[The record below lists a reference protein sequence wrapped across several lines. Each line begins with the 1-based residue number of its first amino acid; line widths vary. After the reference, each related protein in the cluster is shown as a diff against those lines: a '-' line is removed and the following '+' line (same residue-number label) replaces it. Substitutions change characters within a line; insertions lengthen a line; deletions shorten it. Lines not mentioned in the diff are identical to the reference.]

1 MSPKTPP
8 KKRATAKKGRALV
21 IAIDG
26 PAGSGK
32 STVAAGVAES
42 LGLRRLD
49 TGAMYRALTLK
60 ALRSGVDPE
69 DAPGLASL
77 ARQTRFDYRD
87 SAISLDGR
95 AAGNGIR
102 RPEVSRMVSTVAA
115 HPAVRRELVR
125 RQREIIGKG
134 GVVVEGRDI
143 GTVVC
148 PDADLKV
155 FLTASSEE
163 RARRRHRELAGAGV
177 RMSLATLKKEQ
188 TRRDSQDSTRE
199 ASPLKTARD
208 AVTVDS
214 TGKTPR
220 QVIAEIVRL
229 AREREPGTVTRAERT
244 GR

>member
-1 MSPKTPP
+1 
-8 KKRATAKKGRALV
+8 V

-32 STVAAGVAES
+32 STVAAGVARG

-60 ALRSGVDPE
+60 ALRGGIAPD
-69 DAPGLASL
+69 DARKLASL
-77 ARQTRFDYRD
+77 ARATMFSYRD
-87 SAISLDGR
+87 SRIALDGR
-95 AAGNGIR
+95 SVGNAIR
-102 RPEVSRMVSTVAA
+102 KPEVSNVVSTVAA

-125 RQREIIGKG
+125 RQREIIGRG

-155 FLTASSEE
+155 FLTASSSE
-163 RARRRHRELAGAGV
+163 RARRRHRELTGAGV
-177 RMSLATLKKEQ
+177 RVTLDTLRREQ
-188 TRRDSQDSTRE
+188 RRRDSLDSTRE
-199 ASPLKTARD
+199 ASPLKPARD
-208 AVTVDS
+208 AVRVDS

-220 QVIAEIVRL
+220 RVIAEIVRL
-229 AREREPGTVTRAERT
+229 ARERAGVAPPVRRSARPPKKKGSRASRRS
-244 GR
+244 G